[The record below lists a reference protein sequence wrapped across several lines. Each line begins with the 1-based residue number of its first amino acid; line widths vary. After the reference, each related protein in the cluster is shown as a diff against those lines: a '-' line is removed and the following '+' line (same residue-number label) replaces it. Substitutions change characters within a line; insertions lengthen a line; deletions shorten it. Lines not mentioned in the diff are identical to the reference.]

1 MRIPPEARE
10 RGRQTLIRM
19 QKATRAALDEIVY
32 GADPTWFIE
41 CNDERIM
48 KCTVNRYLKAVP
60 GIGPAKRERIFNE
73 LGIDKKTRV
82 RQVKDKVRLME
93 LVKKHWSPSRAK
105 KNETS

>member
-48 KCTVNRYLKAVP
+48 KCTVKVSQGGSRWARE
-60 GIGPAKRERIFNE
+60 KRENF
-73 LGIDKKTRV
+73 
-82 RQVKDKVRLME
+82 
-93 LVKKHWSPSRAK
+93 
-105 KNETS
+105 